1 MECRWIKPKP
11 ANDVLIRRVAGE
23 LEIPVALAEVLVGRG
38 LEDSVAAGRY
48 FDPKLRE
55 LSAPEELDGIV
66 EAVAR
71 VDKALRDHEH
81 IVLYGD
87 YDVDGVTSLAFLSR
101 VLRAFGGRV
110 DCFLPVRAEEGYGLS
125 PEGVERCFSQCRP
138 DLMIAVDCGTNSVRE
153 AAMLRER
160 GVDMIILDHH
170 EPSGER
176 PQAIVVNPKV
186 SGSPLR
192 YLCSAGVVFKLVHA
206 LFKKSPHPELD
217 LRDYLDLVA
226 MATVADMVPLEGEN
240 RILVRRG
247 LLQLSKSRW
256 PGLRALM
263 HSADV
268 GNRPRGSD
276 IGFRLGPRINA
287 SGRLGTALESLKLL
301 TTEDEQ
307 EARVLAAGLERQN
320 RERQGVE
327 RSVAAEAD
335 DWVAKCFDPG
345 RDASIVAG
353 ARDWHQGVL
362 GIVASRIMRK
372 YHRPT
377 IVIGFGEN
385 GMGKGSG
392 RSVEGFSLVEAL
404 TSCAGL
410 LEKFGGH
417 ELAAGLSI
425 REEQFEEF
433 RGEFEKFAQS
443 ASDAEML
450 TPRLR
455 LDATLALADI
465 DEDFLDAQDRL
476 EPFGNGN
483 SQPVFFAQGVRP
495 AAAARVLKEKHLRLE
510 FGESRL
516 RMAAIY
522 FNGAEYPLPSP
533 PWDVAFR
540 VERNTYQ
547 GRDEPQMQIV
557 AIRAG
562 E

>member
-1 MECRWIKPKP
+1 
-11 ANDVLIRRVAGE
+11 
-23 LEIPVALAEVLVGRG
+23 
-38 LEDSVAAGRY
+38 
-48 FDPKLRE
+48 
-55 LSAPEELDGIV
+55 
-66 EAVAR
+66 
-71 VDKALRDHEH
+71 
-81 IVLYGD
+81 
-87 YDVDGVTSLAFLSR
+87 
-101 VLRAFGGRV
+101 
-110 DCFLPVRAEEGYGLS
+110 
-125 PEGVERCFSQCRP
+125 
-138 DLMIAVDCGTNSVRE
+138 
-153 AAMLRER
+153 MLRER
-160 GVDMIILDHH
+160 GVDMMILDHH

-206 LFKKSPHPELD
+206 LLKKSPHPELD

-263 HSADV
+263 QSADV

-301 TTEDEQ
+301 TTEDEV

-335 DWVAKCFDPG
+335 DWVAKSFDPE

-377 IVIGFGEN
+377 IVIGFGED

-410 LEKFGGH
+410 LEKYGGH

-425 REEQFEEF
+425 RENQFEEF
-433 RGEFEKFAQS
+433 RGKFEKFARS
-443 ASDAEML
+443 ASDTEML

-455 LDATLALADI
+455 LDATLAIADI

-483 SQPVFFAQGVRP
+483 SQPVFLAQGVRP
-495 AAAARVLKEKHLRLE
+495 ATAPRILKEKHLRLE

-516 RMAAIY
+516 RMAAI
-522 FNGAEYPLPSP
+522 FFQGAEQPLPTP

-562 E
+562 T